1 MKPLQ
6 IWAKASLG
14 MRCSQST
21 RSGPLW
27 VGVEV
32 ETGAAL
38 ASTRWDIPAG
48 YKPLID
54 VIEADQKSSLIE
66 DIRNAKMCHK
76 PDDHVCYAIPRLSL
90 EGPAP
95 HPGAGGQFGQVLNTT
110 LLATL
115 NSIDPTDMAWITD
128 DTRREL
134 HNSFARLS
142 ARHIELIL
150 WAIHRAGFS
159 VGISPPSGAAFRFGG
174 VQLSET

>member
-6 IWAKASLG
+6 IWAKASLAT
-14 MRCSQST
+14 RCSLSNS
-21 RSGPLW
+21 SGPLW

-32 ETGAAL
+32 DTGVAL

-48 YKPLID
+48 YGPLID

-66 DIRNAKMCHK
+66 DITAAKRRNK
-76 PDDHVCYAIPRLSL
+76 PDDHVCYAIPKLSL

-95 HPGAGGQFGQVLNTT
+95 HSKAGGQFGQVLDAR
-110 LLATL
+110 LLASL
-115 NSIDPTDMAWITD
+115 DSIAPADMAWITD

-134 HNSFARLS
+134 HNSFTRLS

-150 WAIHRAGFS
+150 WAIHRAGLS
-159 VGISPPSGAAFRFGG
+159 VSVSPPSGAAFRFVG
-174 VQLSET
+174 VQLSEA